1 MQRMKWRLFWC
12 LVFFLLHQ
20 RSVCNSHKEDCN
32 KAKDK
37 SSGQGPCMHEC
48 GKHACRQPTNVCKA
62 DSGDGHGCGSN
73 NYNRN
78 ERVRN
83 CMDLIGKILKN
94 GSCNDAIKAMKD
106 LEQFL
111 EEGEINGTV
120 SSMSSANVVALLYKT
135 NGTFEG
141 LDVYGSDNQ
150 VTSGKPL
157 PNSTV
162 RVQLPRELN
171 AGPNNKIVFCM
182 IKWPKTNQN
191 TLESTYEVYDGRL
204 VGLSVEGKNI
214 SGLQQ
219 RVNITIN
226 LTKEI
231 NETQEPSCQFLNFST
246 NTFSEDGCITLWT
259 RGQNNLTCSCDHL
272 TYFAVLLVPVSDSNG
287 TESLSSTDQ
296 KILTYISLIGCSLS
310 LFALAVTVLLF
321 ITNRKVREDVSMKVH
336 INLVIALI
344 LLNLHFL
351 LSSTVAAVSS
361 TGLCLYMALAL
372 HYSLLI
378 TFSWMAVEGFHLYLL
393 LVRVFNIYIKRYLL
407 KLSVVGWGVP
417 AVIVSVVVI
426 IDRGFYGPVSLD
438 TSKSNNTD
446 ICYITDDKV
455 KMGTTLGPFILVFL
469 VNMFMFVV
477 TIRRVWTL
485 RKSTEFGQSNRD
497 RAKKDIC
504 TLLGVMTLLGIT
516 WGLVFFSF
524 GYLTTAGLYLFC
536 ILNSLQ
542 GFFIFLWFMM
552 SLKKA
557 KTAVTKTSS
566 ETRSTS
572 T

>member
-1 MQRMKWRLFWC
+1 MQSMKWWLLFW
-12 LVFFLLHQ
+12 LVFFLSHQ
-20 RSVCNSHKEDCN
+20 
-32 KAKDK
+32 
-37 SSGQGPCMHEC
+37 PP
-48 GKHACRQPTNVCKA
+48 ACRSSPPVCR
-62 DSGDGHGCGSN
+62 
-73 NYNRN
+73 NRPGPPGQFSCRGQCN
-78 ERVRN
+78 GRCCKEVLAN
-83 CMDLIGKILKN
+83 IFKT
-94 GSCNDAIKAMKD
+94 GSCDDAVNAIKE
-106 LEQFL
+106 LQEIL
-111 EEGEINGTV
+111 EEEEISGA
-120 SSMSSANVVALLYKT
+120 SSSIISDTVVALQYKP
-135 NGTFEG
+135 NRTFRG
-141 LDVYGSDNQ
+141 LDIYASDNQ
-150 VTSGKPL
+150 VQPGQSP
-157 PNSTV
+157 PSSRV
-162 RVQLPRELN
+162 RVQLPSELQ

-182 IKWPKTNQN
+182 IKWP
-191 TLESTYEVYDGRL
+191 ETYQTDVYDRRL
-204 VGLSVEGKNI
+204 FGLSVQRKRI

-231 NETQEPSCQFLNFST
+231 NDTQKPSCQFINFSP

-259 RGQNNLTCSCDHL
+259 RGQNNVTCSCDHL
-272 TYFAVLLVPVSDSNG
+272 TYFAVLLLPVSGSDTNG
-287 TESLSSTDQ
+287 TGSLSPKDQ
-296 KILTYISLIGCSLS
+296 EILTYITLIGCSLS
-310 LFALAVTVLLF
+310 LFALVITVLLF

-351 LSSTVAAVSS
+351 LSSRVAAVSS
-361 TGLCLYMALAL
+361 TGVCLYMALAL
-372 HYSLLI
+372 HYSLLT
-378 TFSWMAVEGFHLYLL
+378 TFSWMALEGFHLYLL
-393 LVRVFNIYIKRYLL
+393 LVKVFNIYIKRYLL

-426 IDRGFYGPVSLD
+426 IDRGFYSPVSLD
-438 TSKSNNTD
+438 ASKSNNTD
-446 ICYITDDKV
+446 ICYITNDKV

-469 VNMFMFVV
+469 FNMIMFAV

-485 RKSTEFGQSNRD
+485 RKTTEFGQSNRD
-497 RAKKDIC
+497 RAKNDIC

-524 GYLTTAGLYLFC
+524 GYLTTPGIYLFC

-552 SLKKA
+552 SLRKA
-557 KTAVTKTSS
+557 KTAVTKTSN